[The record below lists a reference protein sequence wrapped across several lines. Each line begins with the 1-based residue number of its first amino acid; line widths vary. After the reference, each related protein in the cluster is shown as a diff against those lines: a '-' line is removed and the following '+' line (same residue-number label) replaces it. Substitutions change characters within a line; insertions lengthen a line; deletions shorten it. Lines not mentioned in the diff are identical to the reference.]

1 MSSLAKPHKRSFLR
15 KQESRKTKENTGFPL
30 KDCGNDGK
38 SNVLLLMVFLVS
50 QNYHFTLINDNFAFL
65 YPGGQCITLPARR

>member
-1 MSSLAKPHKRSFLR
+1 MNSLVKPHKQSFLR

-38 SNVLLLMVFLVS
+38 TNVLLLMVFLV
-50 QNYHFTLINDNFAFL
+50 FTCVNIKGNNFFIYLICREENNSL
-65 YPGGQCITLPARR
+65 LP

>member
-1 MSSLAKPHKRSFLR
+1 MSSLVKPHKQSFLR

-38 SNVLLLMVFLVS
+38 SNVLLLMIFLV
-50 QNYHFTLINDNFAFL
+50 NRM
-65 YPGGQCITLPARR
+65 QCSLKESKYK

>member
-1 MSSLAKPHKRSFLR
+1 MSSLVKPHKRSFLR

-38 SNVLLLMVFLVS
+38 SNVLLLMFFLV
-50 QNYHFTLINDNFAFL
+50 TILTAINNL
-65 YPGGQCITLPARR
+65 M

>member
-1 MSSLAKPHKRSFLR
+1 MVSDVLLMSSLVKPR

-38 SNVLLLMVFLVS
+38 SNVLS
-50 QNYHFTLINDNFAFL
+50 
-65 YPGGQCITLPARR
+65 